1 MGDRRFTALR
11 VIGTIFKI
19 LALTSLILGVLF
31 AFLALILGIT
41 LREPLGVLDLDLGGA
56 LFGVAGFVVMLISAV
71 LLFLSFYGLGEFFYV
86 FLSIEE
92 SSRRTA
98 YIVQQQYAS
107 YQAAFIPPPPTA
119 DYME

>member
-19 LALTSLILGVLF
+19 LAWTALVLGVLF
-31 AFLALILGIT
+31 AFSALIIGIT
-41 LREPLGVLDLDLGGA
+41 LREPLGALNLDLGGA
-56 LFGVAGFVVMLISAV
+56 LFGIAGFIVMLISSI

-98 YIVQQQYAS
+98 YIVQQQYAA
-107 YQAAFIPPPPTA
+107 YQAAFVPPPPTG
-119 DYME
+119 DYLE